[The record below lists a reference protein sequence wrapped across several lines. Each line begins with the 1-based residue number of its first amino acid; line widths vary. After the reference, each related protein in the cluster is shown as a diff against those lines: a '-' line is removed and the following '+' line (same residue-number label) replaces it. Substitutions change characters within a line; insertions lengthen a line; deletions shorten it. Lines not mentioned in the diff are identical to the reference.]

1 MPARVLFLL
10 LLLALRF
17 AAGSCAR
24 GVEAAQPLNVV
35 FILADDLGQRDLGCY
50 GSTFYETPAI
60 DRMAREGV
68 RFTDAYAA
76 CPVCSPTRASI
87 LTGRYPQ
94 RTGVTDFIGAA
105 QPAKWTR
112 NTRHLPAR
120 YAEALPLA
128 ERTLAEILHEHG
140 YATFFGGKWHL
151 GGPGTLPEDQGF
163 DVNLAGS
170 HHGGPWHGKKYFSPY
185 GIPSLPDGPPGEH
198 LCERLAAEA
207 AKFIDSCS
215 SKPFLVYLPFYSV
228 HIPLMTRPELERK
241 YAIKQESQASRDR
254 FGSEPPRKVRLSQ
267 DHAVYAGMV
276 ETLDNAVKVVLDA
289 LDRNGVADRT
299 LIVLTS
305 DNGGVATSEGWPTA
319 NTPWRAGK
327 GWLYEGGIRVPA
339 IARLPGRIPAGT
351 VSDLPMTSPDWLPTI
366 LDAAGLPAPANL
378 DGASALGAVA
388 GAAAPAD
395 REPRPLFWHYPHYGN
410 QGGAPGAVIRDGD
423 WKLIEWFDDGQLELF
438 NLRADPGE
446 TTNVAA
452 REPERL
458 ATLRSRLHEWQ
469 RDVGAV
475 GTTPN
480 PRFDPAGLDGR
491 N

>member
-1 MPARVLFLL
+1 M
-10 LLLALRF
+10 
-17 AAGSCAR
+17 
-24 GVEAAQPLNVV
+24 
-35 FILADDLGQRDLGCY
+35 
-50 GSTFYETPAI
+50 
-60 DRMAREGV
+60 
-68 RFTDAYAA
+68 
-76 CPVCSPTRASI
+76 
-87 LTGRYPQ
+87 
-94 RTGVTDFIGAA
+94 
-105 QPAKWTR
+105 
-112 NTRHLPAR
+112 
-120 YAEALPLA
+120 
-128 ERTLAEILHEHG
+128 
-140 YATFFGGKWHL
+140 
-151 GGPGTLPEDQGF
+151 
-163 DVNLAGS
+163 
-170 HHGGPWHGKKYFSPY
+170 
-185 GIPSLPDGPPGEH
+185 
-198 LCERLAAEA
+198 
-207 AKFIDSCS
+207 
-215 SKPFLVYLPFYSV
+215 
-228 HIPLMTRPELERK
+228 
-241 YAIKQESQASRDR
+241 
-254 FGSEPPRKVRLSQ
+254 
-267 DHAVYAGMV
+267 
-276 ETLDNAVKVVLDA
+276 
-289 LDRNGVADRT
+289 
-299 LIVLTS
+299 
-305 DNGGVATSEGWPTA
+305 
-319 NTPWRAGK
+319 
-327 GWLYEGGIRVPA
+327 PA